1 MWDKGLFFYTP
12 TKGTSARPPHL
23 PPKSK
28 NLEEPKMKKT
38 NMLKKTLTLALSLA
52 MTLSLAACGGG
63 NDSQSS
69 GGSVSQPKGGGSSAQ
84 QPVHEKAY
92 KVGIVKFMDHA
103 SLNQIEDSLQAELDR
118 LGGELGVT
126 FYYADYTACGQGDG
140 STLQAIAAQM
150 VADQVDVIVPIATPA
165 VQTTMATTED
175 AGIPIIFSAVSDPI
189 NDGIVADMNAPG
201 GKVTGTSD
209 ALNTEMVMELMLA
222 ANPNLKKVGL
232 LYSKSEGASTKPIQE
247 AKDYLTSKGI
257 AFEEKTGTNTNEITS
272 AVDALVAA
280 KVDAIF
286 TPTDNTVQSAE
297 LAIFE
302 KLQDAKIPHYGGAD
316 SFALNGAFCGYG
328 VDYVQLGQE
337 TAQMVA
343 DLLVNGADPASTP
356 VRIMTAESAFINT
369 ETCEAIGMDLDQLK
383 SAFSTLGINVI
394 ETTTKQGF

>member
-12 TKGTSARPPHL
+12 TKGTLARPPHL

-28 NLEEPKMKKT
+28 NLEEPNMKKT
-38 NMLKKTLTLALSLA
+38 NTMKKLMTLALSLA

-63 NDSQSS
+63 SKSNSGSGSQ
-69 GGSVSQPKGGGSSAQ
+69 GGGSGAQ
-84 QPVHEKAY
+84 QPVHEKTY

-247 AKDYLTSKGI
+247 AKDYLISKGI

-343 DLLVNGADPASTP
+343 DLLVDGADPASTP

-369 ETCEAIGMDLDQLK
+369 ETCEAIGMDLEQIRN
-383 SAFSTLGINVI
+383 AFSVLGIKVV
-394 ETTTKQGF
+394 ETTTQQSF

>member
-1 MWDKGLFFYTP
+1 
-12 TKGTSARPPHL
+12 
-23 PPKSK
+23 
-28 NLEEPKMKKT
+28 MKKN

-63 NDSQSS
+63 NGGNSAGSS
-69 GGSVSQPKGGGSSAQ
+69 GGAQSQNNGAVSSTQ
-84 QPVHEKAY
+84 QNSTTSNTTY
-92 KVGIVKFMDHA
+92 KVGIIKLTDHA

-126 FYYADYTACGQGDG
+126 FDYADYTACGQGDG

-189 NDGIVADMNAPG
+189 TDGIVADMNAPG
-201 GKVTGTSD
+201 GKATGTSD

-222 ANPNLKKVGL
+222 ANPDIQKVGL
-232 LYSKSEGASTKPIQE
+232 LYSKSESSSAKPIQE
-247 AKDYLTSKGI
+247 AKEYLTAKGI

-302 KLQDAKIPHYGGAD
+302 KLQEANIPHYGGAD

-337 TAQMVA
+337 TAGMVA
-343 DLLVNGADPASTP
+343 DLLVNGADPAATP

-369 ETCEAIGMDLDQLK
+369 ETCAAIGMDLDRIK
-383 SAFSTLGINVI
+383 SAFSALGIKVI
-394 ETTTKQGF
+394 ETATQQEFS

>member
-1 MWDKGLFFYTP
+1 
-12 TKGTSARPPHL
+12 
-23 PPKSK
+23 
-28 NLEEPKMKKT
+28 MKKT
-38 NMLKKTLTLALSLA
+38 NTMKKLTTLALSLA
-52 MTLSLAACGGG
+52 MALSLAACA
-63 NDSQSS
+63 
-69 GGSVSQPKGGGSSAQ
+69 GGSMGPGKPNPANSGSQGGGSSAQ
-84 QPVHEKAY
+84 QPVHEKVY

-103 SLNQIEDSLQAELDR
+103 SLDQIESSLQAELDK
-118 LGGELGVT
+118 LGGELGAT
-126 FYYADYTACGQGDG
+126 FYYADYSANGQGDG
-140 STLQAIAAQM
+140 TILQQIGAQM
-150 VADQVDVIVPIATPA
+150 IANDVDVIVPIATPA
-165 VQTTMATTED
+165 VQAMMASAED
-175 AGIPIIFSAVSDPI
+175 TDIPILFSAVSDPI
-189 NDGIVADMNAPG
+189 KDGIVADLNAPG
-201 GKVTGTSD
+201 GKATGTSD

-222 ANPNLKKVGL
+222 ANPDIQKVGL
-232 LYSKSEGASTKPIQE
+232 LYSKSESSSAKPVEE
-247 AKDYLTSKGI
+247 AKAYLAAKGI
-257 AFEEKTGTNTNEITS
+257 AVEEKTGTNTNEISS

-302 KLQDAKIPHYGGAD
+302 KLQDAKVPHYGGAD

-343 DLLVNGADPASTP
+343 DLLVDGADPASTP

>member
-1 MWDKGLFFYTP
+1 
-12 TKGTSARPPHL
+12 
-23 PPKSK
+23 
-28 NLEEPKMKKT
+28 MKKT
-38 NMLKKTLTLALSLA
+38 NTMKKLMTLALSLA

-63 NDSQSS
+63 SKSNSGSGSQ
-69 GGSVSQPKGGGSSAQ
+69 GGGSGAQ
-84 QPVHEKAY
+84 QPVHEKTY

-247 AKDYLTSKGI
+247 AKDYLISKGI

-343 DLLVNGADPASTP
+343 DLLVDGADPASTP

-369 ETCEAIGMDLDQLK
+369 ETCEAIGMDLEQIRN
-383 SAFSTLGINVI
+383 AFSVLGIKVV
-394 ETTTKQGF
+394 ETTTQQSF

>member
-1 MWDKGLFFYTP
+1 
-12 TKGTSARPPHL
+12 
-23 PPKSK
+23 
-28 NLEEPKMKKT
+28 
-38 NMLKKTLTLALSLA
+38 
-52 MTLSLAACGGG
+52 
-63 NDSQSS
+63 
-69 GGSVSQPKGGGSSAQ
+69 
-84 QPVHEKAY
+84 
-92 KVGIVKFMDHA
+92 
-103 SLNQIEDSLQAELDR
+103 
-118 LGGELGVT
+118 
-126 FYYADYTACGQGDG
+126 
-140 STLQAIAAQM
+140 
-150 VADQVDVIVPIATPA
+150 
-165 VQTTMATTED
+165 
-175 AGIPIIFSAVSDPI
+175 
-189 NDGIVADMNAPG
+189 MNAPG

-343 DLLVNGADPASTP
+343 DLLVDGADPASTP

-369 ETCEAIGMDLDQLK
+369 ETCEAIGMDLEQIRN
-383 SAFSTLGINVI
+383 AFSVLGIKVV
-394 ETTTKQGF
+394 ETTTQQSF

>member
-1 MWDKGLFFYTP
+1 
-12 TKGTSARPPHL
+12 
-23 PPKSK
+23 
-28 NLEEPKMKKT
+28 MKKT
-38 NMLKKTLTLALSLA
+38 NTMKKLMTLALSLA

-63 NDSQSS
+63 NNPLAS
-69 GGSVSQPKGGGSSAQ
+69 GGSASQPQGSGSSAQ
-84 QPVHEKAY
+84 QPTSGTIY
-92 KVGIVKFMDHA
+92 KVGIIKFMDHA
-103 SLNQIEDSLQAELDR
+103 SLNQIEDSLQAELDK

-150 VADQVDVIVPIATPA
+150 ISDKVDVIVPIATPA

-175 AGIPIIFSAVSDPI
+175 AGIPIVFSAVSDPI
-189 NDGIVADMNAPG
+189 TDGIVADMDAPG

-209 ALNTEMVMELMLA
+209 ALNTKMVIDLMIA

-232 LYSKSEGASTKPIQE
+232 LYSKSESSSTKPIQE

-272 AVDALVAA
+272 AVDALSAA

-286 TPTDNTVQSAE
+286 TPTDNTVMSAE

-356 VRIMTAESAFINT
+356 VRIMTGETAVINT
-369 ETCEAIGMDLDQLK
+369 ETCAAIGMELEQVK
-383 SAFSTLGINVI
+383 SAFSGLGITVI
-394 ETTTKQGF
+394 ETTTQQEF

>member
-1 MWDKGLFFYTP
+1 
-12 TKGTSARPPHL
+12 
-23 PPKSK
+23 
-28 NLEEPKMKKT
+28 MKKA

-52 MTLSLAACGGG
+52 MTLSLAACGGE
-63 NDSQSS
+63 NTSQPS
-69 GGSVSQPKGGGSSAQ
+69 GGSVSQPQGGGSSGQ
-84 QPVHEKAY
+84 QPASGSTY
-92 KVGIVKFMDHA
+92 KVGIIKFMDHA

-126 FYYADYTACGQGDG
+126 FDYAGYTACGQGDG

-165 VQTTMATTED
+165 VQTTLAATED
-175 AGIPIIFSAVSDPI
+175 TQIPILFSAVSDPI
-189 NDGIVADMNAPG
+189 TNGIVADMNAPG
-201 GKVTGTSD
+201 GKTTGTSD
-209 ALNTEMVMELMLA
+209 ALNTKMVIDLMLA
-222 ANPNLKKVGL
+222 ADPDIQKVGL
-232 LYSKSEGASTKPIQE
+232 LYSKSESASTKPIQE
-247 AKDYLTSKGI
+247 AKEYLSSLNI
-257 AFEEKTGTNTNEITS
+257 AVEEKTGTNTNEVSS

-302 KLQDAKIPHYGGAD
+302 KLQDAQIPHYGGAD

-356 VRIMTAESAFINT
+356 VRIMTAKTAVINT
-369 ETCEAIGMDLDQLK
+369 DTCAAIGMELEQVK
-383 SAFSTLGINVI
+383 SAFSALGITVI
-394 ETTTKQGF
+394 ETTTQQEF

>member
-12 TKGTSARPPHL
+12 TKGALAQPPHL

-28 NLEEPKMKKT
+28 NLEEPNMKKT
-38 NMLKKTLTLALSLA
+38 NTMKKLMTLALSLA

-63 NDSQSS
+63 SKSNSGSGSQGS
-69 GGSVSQPKGGGSSAQ
+69 GSGAQ
-84 QPVHEKAY
+84 QPVHEKTY

-103 SLNQIEDSLQAELDR
+103 SLDQIESSLQAELDV
-118 LGGELGVT
+118 LGKELGVT
-126 FYYADYTACGQGDG
+126 FHYADYSANGQGDG
-140 STLQAIAAQM
+140 TILQQIGAQM
-150 VADQVDVIVPIATPA
+150 IANDVDVIVPIATPA
-165 VQTTMATTED
+165 VQSMLAAVED
-175 AGIPIIFSAVSDPI
+175 TDIPIVFSAVSDPI
-189 NDGIVADMNAPG
+189 KDGIVADLNAPG
-201 GKVTGTSD
+201 GKATGTSD

-222 ANPNLKKVGL
+222 ANPDIQKVGL
-232 LYSKSEGASTKPIQE
+232 LYSKSESSSAKPVEE
-247 AKDYLTSKGI
+247 AKAYLAAKGI
-257 AFEEKTGTNTNEITS
+257 AVEEKTGTNTNEISS

-302 KLQDAKIPHYGGAD
+302 KLQDAKVPHYGGAD

-328 VDYVQLGQE
+328 VDYVQLGQA
-337 TAQMVA
+337 TAKMVA

-356 VRIMTAESAFINT
+356 VQIMTAENAVINT
-369 ETCEAIGMDLDQLK
+369 ETCAAIGMDLDQLK

>member
-1 MWDKGLFFYTP
+1 
-12 TKGTSARPPHL
+12 
-23 PPKSK
+23 
-28 NLEEPKMKKT
+28 MKKT
-38 NMLKKTLTLALSLA
+38 NTMKKLMTLALSLA
-52 MTLSLAACGGG
+52 MTLSLAACGGNSAG
-63 NDSQSS
+63 SNSGAQSNLGVI
-69 GGSVSQPKGGGSSAQ
+69 GGADGPTAILTSDKT
-84 QPVHEKAY
+84 Y
-92 KVGIVKFMDHA
+92 KVGIIKFMDHA
-103 SLNQIEDSLQAELDR
+103 SLNQIEDSLQAELDK

-126 FYYADYTACGQGDG
+126 FDYADYTACGQGDG

-150 VADQVDVIVPIATPA
+150 ISDKVDVIVPIATPA

-189 NDGIVADMNAPG
+189 TDGIVADMNAPG
-201 GKVTGTSD
+201 GKATGTSD

-222 ANPNLKKVGL
+222 ADPDIQKVGL
-232 LYSKSEGASTKPIQE
+232 LYSKSESSSTKPIQE
-247 AKDYLTSKGI
+247 AKDYLTAKGI
-257 AFEEKTGTNTNEITS
+257 AFEEKTGTNTNELTS

-302 KLQDAKIPHYGGAD
+302 KLQDANIPHYGGAD

-356 VRIMTAESAFINT
+356 VRIMTGETATINT
-369 ETCEAIGMDLDQLK
+369 ETCAAIGMDLDQIK
-383 SAFSTLGINVI
+383 SAFSALGINVI
-394 ETTTKQGF
+394 ETTTQQSFS